1 MLIVL
6 KYFRR
11 KFRVIIF
18 QKCIGIKQLDKV
30 YGTQNLEKGI
40 KKKIKDL
47 YVLLMLFKIKG
58 TRSL

>member
-18 QKCIGIKQLDKV
+18 QKCVGIKQLDKV

-40 KKKIKDL
+40 KKKNKRFVCSSNAI
-47 YVLLMLFKIKG
+47 
-58 TRSL
+58 